1 MKKIR
6 FILLTCLILFVLT
19 VSAFA
24 TARITYSIVKVNND
38 GLYKIAAVAENAGG
52 KYTAFKSDVTFNLS
66 IFRPANKNTG
76 ALIDVAA
83 NVNTKAPIKVTNY
96 YDDVDDETV
105 TASMPQNPFWNVNGN
120 TCELTVEQG
129 MIGGH
134 EVGTGLMMMEMYFK
148 FAEGKSASDVTASDF
163 IVDYVKYSDLVT
175 GEETYRLA
183 TGTNTLDVK
192 NDTYETTLSMSDAS
206 CLQGETFD
214 IVFTLTNNPGINNLS
229 FALTY
234 DSLMFTLE
242 SISGGTLFSGS
253 EIASPV
259 EPFEFSSSS
268 NKTGDGTVA
277 VFTFSVRDDCPA
289 VSYDFELFYVSAS
302 GTLDESYEIVPQ
314 GCTVEVS
321 ANPALA
327 FASTRASARSTTYK
341 KRAAIRF
348 MAKSSQYNEFDDFGF
363 LLSRVDTLE
372 NNGFTE
378 LTHDAKVGG
387 TNLYIEAFCVDDSH
401 NRIYS
406 EDTDGARTFSMLASN
421 IPADKTDVVFIA
433 RPFAT
438 FGTKTVYGV
447 AKSGSYDSLSTT

>member
-6 FILLTCLILFVLT
+6 FILFACLILFVLT
-19 VSAFA
+19 FSAFA
-24 TARITYSIVKVNND
+24 TAKITYSVVKVNND
-38 GLYKIAAVAENAGG
+38 GLYKIMALAENAGG

-105 TASMPQNPFWNVNGN
+105 TASMPQNPFWNVSGN
-120 TCELTVEQG
+120 TCELIVEQG
-129 MIGGH
+129 LIGGH
-134 EVGTGLMMMEMYFK
+134 EVGDGLMMMEMYFK
-148 FAEGKSASDVTASDF
+148 FAEGKSASDITAEDF
-163 IVDYVKYSDLVT
+163 IVDYVKYSDLIT

-206 CLQGETFD
+206 CMQGETFD
-214 IVFTLTNNPGINNLS
+214 VVFTLTNNPGISDLT
-229 FALTY
+229 FTLTY
-234 DSLMFTLE
+234 DAANLTLE
-242 SISGGTLFSGS
+242 AVSGGTLFSDA
-253 EIASPV
+253 EIKSDV
-259 EPFEFSSSS
+259 SPFEFSSLNS
-268 NKTGDGTVA
+268 KTSDGTVA
-277 VFTFSVRDDCPA
+277 VFTFSANADCPPD
-289 VSYDFELFYVSAS
+289 SYDIGFSDVSAGGRLS
-302 GTLDESYEIVPQ
+302 EKYDVVLQ
-314 GCTVEVS
+314 GCMVEVS
-321 ANPALA
+321 ANPALE

-348 MAKSSQYNEFDDFGF
+348 MAKSSLYNEFDDFGF
-363 LLSRVDTLE
+363 LLSRADTLE

-406 EDTDGARTFSMLASN
+406 EDTDGSRTYSMLASN
-421 IPADKTDVVFIA
+421 IPADKTGVVFVA

-438 FGTKTVYGV
+438 FGTTTVYGV